1 MINLNYYKI
10 TSNSDACNVF
20 KHFKELENKLE
31 EIYIRYETAYHKGP
45 YYDRITIFFDKHFD
59 SFCKRE
65 FFYHRI
71 CLNKYRLDN
80 IKNYKW
86 QTTNFTFK
94 INLSKSRIGY
104 SFGVK
109 GFRIG
114 KTAKGK
120 TEKTISLPGTGLSYK
135 TIKKEESVIPK
146 KTRYDKSK
154 LKDKTFD
161 ELINDAAES
170 FVDHIDK

>member
-20 KHFKELENKLE
+20 KHFKGLENKLE
-31 EIYIRYETAYHKGP
+31 EIYIRYETAYHNGP

-80 IKNYKW
+80 IKKYKW

-94 INLSKSRIGY
+94 INIVEFAHVYIERG
-104 SFGVK
+104 
-109 GFRIG
+109 
-114 KTAKGK
+114 
-120 TEKTISLPGTGLSYK
+120 
-135 TIKKEESVIPK
+135 
-146 KTRYDKSK
+146 KSK
-154 LKDKTFD
+154 KNGGLAHGTAAP
-161 ELINDAAES
+161 ELQDMIENL
-170 FVDHIDK
+170 VDQIHEWYPQIDRKFLLEVENNNV